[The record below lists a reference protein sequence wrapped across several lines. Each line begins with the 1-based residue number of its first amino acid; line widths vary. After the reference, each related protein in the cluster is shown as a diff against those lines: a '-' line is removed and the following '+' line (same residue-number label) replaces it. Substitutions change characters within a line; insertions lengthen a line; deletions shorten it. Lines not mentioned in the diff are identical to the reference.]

1 MSGGEA
7 LVKYK
12 HSKFIFHKQTP
23 NTNIERKIRALLWNV
38 DDDKWSDIIFVV
50 SVCEINPEPAI
61 RVPTLLSCW
70 VRNLEKDKQ
79 QEFKFQAPPANR
91 DYHAIIWCG
100 HPSFFV
106 PWETQDSQ
114 CNRPCWGRHYS
125 KQDQFVSQALH
136 LSKFCPCVHFLLR
149 DRVLVSI

>member
-1 MSGGEA
+1 M
-7 LVKYK
+7 VKLLSNTNTLNLYFTNR
-12 HSKFIFHKQTP
+12 HQTP
-23 NTNIERKIRALLWNV
+23 TWKGKLELFNKRGRYGYISIKNV

-50 SVCEINPEPAI
+50 SVCEISPEPAI

-79 QEFKFQAPPANR
+79 QEFKFQAPPAYR

-106 PWETQDSQ
+106 PWGTRDSQ
-114 CNRPCWGRHYS
+114 CNRPQQSLKRLKKS
-125 KQDQFVSQALH
+125 
-136 LSKFCPCVHFLLR
+136 
-149 DRVLVSI
+149 